1 MGAALFVSFLSL
13 FVVAALLKVAAFFL
27 GRIKIRWEDAVL
39 YGFLSGFLY
48 WILGFPNSIVDN
60 FFTIFAL
67 TDRQIPFLLSL
78 LAVSVQVMFARWY
91 LKDRA
96 RNADGEGVGPRGGM
110 LLFLWVF
117 IMFWVLQNVGSLLL
131 HWGGT

>member
-91 LKDRA
+91 
-96 RNADGEGVGPRGGM
+96 
-110 LLFLWVF
+110 F
-117 IMFWVLQNVGSLLL
+117 
-131 HWGGT
+131 